1 MVFRILRATKRRV
14 VRLKD
19 IWSPRLY
26 NWVLDIGLIPGQKD
40 YARFIILT
48 RSRSGSNLLRGL
60 LNAHSQVVAFSEM
73 FKDPNT
79 IGWDIPGYPTSG
91 RALELFRKDTRRFID
106 KYVFKKYPGHIKA
119 VGFKIFYYHALG
131 TELEPVWNYLKEHRD
146 IHVLH
151 LKRENILKTHL
162 SKTKAQITDNW
173 INLTGEREVVPPI
186 LLDYEELLHDFIQT
200 RTWEDEADRIFS
212 NHPKIEVVY
221 EQLARDYAVEMR
233 KIQSFL
239 GLDSEA
245 VAPQTH
251 KQASKPLP
259 EAIANYA
266 ELKERFRN
274 TPWESFFTD

>member
-1 MVFRILRATKRRV
+1 MQALRALKRQAV
-14 VRLKD
+14 YLKD
-19 IWSPRLY
+19 TWSPRLH
-26 NWVLDIGLIPGQKD
+26 NLALDIGLMPGQKE
-40 YARFIILT
+40 YTRFIILT

-60 LNAHSQVVAFSEM
+60 LNAHSQVVTFSEM

-79 IGWDIPGYPTSG
+79 IGWDVPGYASSS
-91 RALELFRKDTRRFID
+91 RALKLFRKDTCRFIE
-106 KYVFKKYPGHIKA
+106 KHIFKQYPKGIKA

-131 TELEPVWNYLKEHRD
+131 TELEPVWDFLKDNRD

-173 INLTGEREVVPPI
+173 INLTGEREVAPPVE
-186 LLDYEELLHDFIQT
+186 LDYEELLQDFTQT
-200 RTWEDEADRIFS
+200 RTWEIGADRIFS
-212 NHPKIEVVY
+212 SHPKIEIIY
-221 EQLARDYAVEMR
+221 ERLARDYATEMS
-233 KIQSFL
+233 IVQSFL
-239 GLDSEA
+239 GLDPEP

-266 ELKERFRN
+266 DLKERFRN
-274 TPWESFFTD
+274 SPWESFFTD

>member
-1 MVFRILRATKRRV
+1 MQALRALKRQAV
-14 VRLKD
+14 NLKD
-19 IWSPRLY
+19 TWSPRLFY
-26 NWVLDIGLIPGQKD
+26 LALDIGLIPGHKD
-40 YARFIILT
+40 YTRFIILT

-60 LNAHSQVVAFSEM
+60 MNTHSQVIAFSEM
-73 FKDPNT
+73 FKDPNH
-79 IGWDIPGYPTSG
+79 IGWDLPGFTTSPL
-91 RALELFRKDTRRFID
+91 ALELFRKDTQRFID
-106 KYVFKKYPGHIKA
+106 KYVFKKFPHRIKA

-239 GLDSEA
+239 GLDSEP